1 MKITSLIAA
10 GAAMLFI
17 SCSDSDDRNIVGNIA
32 DEVSFSHYTYDST
45 ITNAE
50 HPEANSHY
58 FFTGN
63 IADGKLFSITTQDGI
78 TTQKYFYDGDLLTAA
93 NNTQFFYDNSGNVIG
108 AQKLITE
115 SEGGN
120 AMVYYR
126 FIHPSANVVYSER
139 LSAPYDS
146 ASPELIWRN
155 ILEFDNNQE
164 VVKAG
169 RDQNLDG
176 IIDAINTFSYS
187 NENLVSMQK
196 PDGIAQAF
204 SYAAIID
211 NFSVLEDHSYGKKL
225 RRIICAEHYAWGD
238 FANGFSQS
246 RNLLSTAAAQDE
258 YEVLDNNFYK
268 KKTVSASVE
277 AVHSEIVTEFF
288 FN

>member
-1 MKITSLIAA
+1 MKITSLFAA
-10 GAAMLFI
+10 GAALLFI
-17 SCSDSDDRNIVGNIA
+17 SCSDDDDRNAIGNVT
-32 DEVSFSHYTYDST
+32 DEISFSHYTYDST
-45 ITNAE
+45 ITNAQ

-63 IADGKLFSITTQDGI
+63 IVDGKLFSITTQDGV
-78 TTQKYFYDGDLLTAA
+78 TTQKYFYNGDLLTAA
-93 NNTQFFYDNSGNVIG
+93 NNTQFFYDNSGNVIA

-120 AMVYYR
+120 AMIYYR
-126 FIHPSANVVYSER
+126 FIHPLPNVVYSER

-155 ILEFDNNQE
+155 ILEFDSNEN

-169 RDQNLDG
+169 NDQNRDG
-176 IIDAINTFSYS
+176 IMDAINTFSYT
-187 NENLVSMQK
+187 NENLVSMHK
-196 PDGIAQAF
+196 VDGTTQTF
-204 SYAAIID
+204 SYATIID
-211 NFSVLEDHSYGKKL
+211 NFSVLEDNSYGKKL
-225 RRIICAEHYAWGD
+225 RRIICAEHYALGD

-246 RNLLSTAAAQDE
+246 RNLLSATAAQDN

-268 KKTVSASVE
+268 KKTVSTNVE
-277 AVHSEIVTEFF
+277 AVHNEIVTEFF

>member
-1 MKITSLIAA
+1 MKITSLFAA

-17 SCSDSDDRNIVGNIA
+17 SCSDSDDRNIVGNVA
-32 DEVSFSHYTYDST
+32 DEISFSHYTYDST
-45 ITNAE
+45 VTNAN

-63 IADGKLFSITTQDGI
+63 IVDGKLFSITTRDGV
-78 TTQKYFYDGDLLTAA
+78 TTQEYFYNGDLLTAA
-93 NNTQFFYDNSGNVIG
+93 NNTQFFYDSSGNVIG
-108 AQKLITE
+108 AQKLIAE
-115 SEGGN
+115 SGGSN

-139 LSAPYDS
+139 LSAPYNS
-146 ASPELIWRN
+146 ASTELVSRN
-155 ILEFDNNQE
+155 ILEFDNNDN
-164 VVKAG
+164 VIRAG

-176 IIDAINTFSYS
+176 IIDAVNTFGYA

-196 PDGIAQAF
+196 PDGTTQPF
-204 SYAAIID
+204 SYATIID
-211 NFSVLEDHSYGKKL
+211 NFSVLEDNSYGKKL
-225 RRIICAEHYAWGD
+225 RRIICAERYAWGD

-246 RNLLSTAAAQDE
+246 RNLLSTAAVQDD

-268 KKTVSASVE
+268 KKTVSTNVE
-277 AVHSEIVTEFF
+277 AVHNEIVTEFF